1 MEKISEKDVV
11 TVKLDN
17 GDILLVSNSGI
28 TLYRKTE
35 FDTKKRK
42 VLKADYEDLIL
53 MGNTLRQIFK
63 DKNEE
68 LNQLRKQVG
77 KTIIKPYKNIKVF
90 I

>member
-1 MEKISEKDVV
+1 MEKINKKEVV

-17 GDILLVSNSGI
+17 GDIILVSNTGI
-28 TLYRKTE
+28 TLYRETE

-53 MGNTLRQIFK
+53 MSNTLRQIFK
-63 DKNEE
+63 EKNEE

-77 KTIIKPYKNIKVF
+77 KPTIKPYKNIKVF

>member
-1 MEKISEKDVV
+1 MEKINKKEVI
-11 TVKLDN
+11 TIKLDN
-17 GDILLVSNSGI
+17 GDILLVSNTGI
-28 TLYRKTE
+28 TLYRETE

-63 DKNEE
+63 EKNEE

>member
-1 MEKISEKDVV
+1 MEKISEKEVV

-17 GDILLVSNSGI
+17 GDILLVSNTGI
-28 TLYRKTE
+28 TLYRETE

-63 DKNEE
+63 EKNEE

-77 KTIIKPYKNIKVF
+77 KPTIKPYKHIKVF

>member
-1 MEKISEKDVV
+1 MEKINKKKVI
-11 TVKLDN
+11 TIKLDN
-17 GDILLVSNSGI
+17 GDILLVSNNGI
-28 TLYRKTE
+28 TLYRETE

-63 DKNEE
+63 EKNEE

-77 KTIIKPYKNIKVF
+77 KPHLPYYLN
-90 I
+90 